1 MFDEIEEKIT
11 KLSNDD
17 KLELIIDII
26 SNLQGDE
33 MIKLLNENKKNIEY
47 YNPEYRKAEN
57 NYYYY
62 EKINNML
69 INEIY

>member
-1 MFDEIEEKIT
+1 MFDEIEEKID

-17 KLELIIDII
+17 KLEIVIDII

-33 MIKLLNENKKNIEY
+33 MIKLLNENKKNTEY
-47 YNPEYRKAEN
+47 YNPEYRIAEN